1 MATFRAQIISLVGET
16 PVQSELD
23 TWCLEA
29 VKEIAMQLPA
39 SMLEK
44 CSDKSTLNSGTP
56 GTSDQLDLSTATV
69 GKVLYCT
76 RNNATYDIP
85 CRLVSSADAHLTEDS
100 TNTNLY
106 ATTDDP
112 AYYIR
117 DNILEIRPL
126 PTNAQP
132 GKVYHIVYPASV
144 DADVDSAVAN
154 FPNEAEHL
162 VVLYAAMKQL
172 ENYMSDEVTN
182 EDPTLYGLFA
192 DKYAKIAG
200 EYIAGVT
207 ILKGG

>member
-1 MATFRAQIISLVGET
+1 MATLSAQIISLVGET
-16 PVQSELD
+16 PTQSELD

-39 SMLEK
+39 SMHEK
-44 CSDKSTLNSGTP
+44 CSDKSTLN
-56 GTSDQLDLSTATV
+56 TSTTTLDLNTATV

-76 RNNATYDIP
+76 RNNGTYDKS
-85 CRLVSSADAHLTEDS
+85 CRVVSASEAHLTEDS
-100 TNTNLY
+100 TATNFY
-106 ATTDDP
+106 ATADDP
-112 AYYIR
+112 AYFIR

-144 DADVDSAVAN
+144 DASSDSVIAN

-172 ENYMSDEVTN
+172 QNYMSDEVTN

-200 EYIAGVT
+200 EYLAGVT
-207 ILKGG
+207 VLKGG